1 MQKMG
6 RHIPKMSR
14 GLYILENVWYDNQDV
29 TITGT
34 RSSGDRAVVSGT
46 TCRGFDSLRV
56 CLCFGESMEIREY
69 KEDKYVRQFQ
79 RMALR

>member
-46 TCRGFDSLRV
+46 MCRGFDSLRV
-56 CLCFGESMEIREY
+56 CFVLWGEH
-69 KEDKYVRQFQ
+69 KDKGI
-79 RMALR
+79 